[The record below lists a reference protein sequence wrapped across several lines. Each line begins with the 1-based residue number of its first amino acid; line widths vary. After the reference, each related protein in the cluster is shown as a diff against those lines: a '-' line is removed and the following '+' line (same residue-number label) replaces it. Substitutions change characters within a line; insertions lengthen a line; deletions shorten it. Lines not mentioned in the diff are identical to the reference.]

1 MIDNK
6 SIARITKAIPK
17 KVMDDLQDLSI
28 ISTGPS
34 SYCLYNKYNITKQG
48 QSFAVTLETSNTEMF
63 FNSLKIA
70 TTWCSYDKRN
80 RIVEAKRISEL
91 DSKSGSIDADIA
103 LHSQLL
109 KRSKKEDDK
118 LIYAA
123 KLTEEKLK
131 KRQIAE
137 ELNGFVNES
146 VSWQTKRWNKKPE
159 H

>member
-17 KVMDDLQDLSI
+17 KVMADLQDLSI
-28 ISTGPS
+28 ISTGPG
-34 SYCLYNKYNITKQG
+34 SYCLYNKYNINKHG
-48 QSFAVTLETSNTEMF
+48 QVFVVTLETSSTEMI
-63 FNSLKIA
+63 FNTLKNA
-70 TTWCSYDKRN
+70 ATWCSYDKRN
-80 RIVEAKRISEL
+80 MIVDANRISVL
-91 DSKSGSIDADIA
+91 DFRLSSIDTDIM

-109 KRSKKEDDK
+109 KRTKNEDGK

-131 KRQIAE
+131 KKQISH
-137 ELNGFVNES
+137 ELNKYIEES